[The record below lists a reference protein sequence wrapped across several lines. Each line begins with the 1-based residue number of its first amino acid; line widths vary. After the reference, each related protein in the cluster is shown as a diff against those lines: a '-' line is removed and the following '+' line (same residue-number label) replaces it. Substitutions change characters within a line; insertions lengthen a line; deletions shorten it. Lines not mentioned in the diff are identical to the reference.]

1 MKKLLTILML
11 LAFTVPVWAG
21 EKTITISRNDVAW
34 ESANTVYNVT
44 KGGVELVMSGGMNN
58 PNFLLMKQHTT
69 ITVKSHNFNIKRIV
83 FHCLDN
89 YTNDNLDVFYWGPTT
104 LSIQYSQTHA
114 ERAGTLTYNY
124 GGSSYD
130 ALWVST
136 KSSSPGNYPN
146 GLPAG
151 YELMFENQGKPVRFA
166 SIDIVVEQEVGD
178 IYELVTSQSEVQ
190 AGQTYILVGRQDQ
203 TTTTGRALSVNE
215 TSSTPSN
222 TATRKSTPVELL
234 ENGYRVKA
242 TGEVQLIKLEAT
254 GDSDRPY
261 YLKLGNNYLRRR
273 SSLDGSTNT
282 NYGSNILSVSSIPSG
297 QESYFRT
304 SILIST
310 NYYNSLIR
318 FYHNSTDTQ
327 KPDGGVTRTFA
338 IRHNNSYNYFR
349 DIDYSTNNPITDSQR
364 VFLYKPA
371 QQYKVTTEVKPEAS
385 YGNIS
390 LSDGILVDNGTNW
403 SQKMDTVQFL
413 VTAADGKKI
422 SNVDIQALE
431 NNQVVEHISPL
442 TTSQTIN
449 GTLYTFVMPGHNV
462 NIVATFEDV
471 EYHNINMVVKPRS
484 VCGNIFITEG
494 YVVQNDQVKSY
505 DGQNVVF
512 NVTPNPIN
520 PANESEGYYELSYVT
535 VTINGVETTLAPD
548 ANGNYSFTMPDEEVT
563 ITAYFYDN
571 TKSPL
576 WLLGTANGNET
587 WHTYGPRFNYN
598 DETDE
603 YYIDVYFKGTGSYGT
618 QEGENFG
625 RFSVTWKIDMNDNWS
640 NINGGNW
647 RGVPG
652 EPDFYVDENTTTA
665 NAIYLWYG
673 SDYENNSFK
682 IPAGIYRIYVGTTA
696 SQNKG
701 NLANN
706 QLKVEKYNTTLTFNP
721 AGGAD
726 AASAVEVPQHQLVS
740 LQGDLYNKIK
750 AINPDEADANFM
762 YKATVD
768 GSTTTTESAGAS
780 TTQIA
785 TLDVVNEGET
795 VTQLEGWNYL
805 GWIVANNNG
814 YYKVIDTPLHWIEEN
829 GEKDK
834 TYTVSDRLQGVYAQ
848 DGHLWCKDLG
858 DISIVKTEPVEGQID
873 YLAKT
878 LKPEGHRFDNIRIGD
893 WDQSNWVELDFS
905 GLGNQSD
912 AQEMAYA
919 LQGHYITAKSVTGV
933 YTDDVNYTIKLK
945 AQPTADGEASY
956 VPNTYSPSNFIESNL
971 MIGDNLGPILPSN
984 NVRYYFLNPKVQE
997 YAVITYAMWDKP
1009 QQIMVIPDN
1018 TPFNGAAKIGRW
1030 DLNDPNNQLEALDA
1044 AYDNPQTANNVYEF
1058 HIIVQ
1063 RANKSYG
1070 TPAQVASGQKDNA
1083 NVPLKPNQTTTGII
1097 MAQPLD
1103 LLVSSPLPTAINRVG
1118 TEAQVVGVEYVNIA
1132 GMCSRTP
1139 WQGIN
1144 IMVTRYS
1151 DGTTTTTKVVK

>member
-1 MKKLLTILML
+1 MKLESSNDSNYPYYFK
-11 LAFTVPVWAG
+11 VAG
-21 EKTITISRNDVAW
+21 GYLRTETQAYSTDPESYRISRSN
-34 ESANTVYNVT
+34 NVPSSDYYYFT
-44 KGGVELVMSGGMNN
+44 KININSTGIQSNWGYFAQIG
-58 PNFLLMKQHTT
+58 FKQFG
-69 ITVKSHNFNIKRIV
+69 FNKRIY
-83 FHCLDN
+83 HN
-89 YTNDNLDVFYWGPTT
+89 NTYK
-104 LSIQYSQTHA
+104 QY
-114 ERAGTLTYNY
+114 RTYNT
-124 GGSSYD
+124 D
-130 ALWVST
+130 WAET
-136 KSSSPGNYPN
+136 PN
-146 GLPAG
+146 
-151 YELMFENQGKPVRFA
+151 R
-166 SIDIVVEQEVGD
+166 
-178 IYELVTSQSEVQ
+178 IY
-190 AGQTYILVGRQDQ
+190 
-203 TTTTGRALSVNE
+203 
-215 TSSTPSN
+215 
-222 TATRKSTPVELL
+222 
-234 ENGYRVKA
+234 
-242 TGEVQLIKLEAT
+242 
-254 GDSDRPY
+254 
-261 YLKLGNNYLRRR
+261 
-273 SSLDGSTNT
+273 
-282 NYGSNILSVSSIPSG
+282 
-297 QESYFRT
+297 
-304 SILIST
+304 
-310 NYYNSLIR
+310 
-318 FYHNSTDTQ
+318 
-327 KPDGGVTRTFA
+327 
-338 IRHNNSYNYFR
+338 
-349 DIDYSTNNPITDSQR
+349 
-364 VFLYKPA
+364 LYKPA
-371 QQYKVTTEVKPEAS
+371 QQYKVTTEVQPEAS
-385 YGNIS
+385 YGTIS
-390 LSDGILVDNGTNW
+390 LRDGVLVDNGTNW
-403 SQKMDTVQFL
+403 SQKMETVQFL
-413 VTAADGKKI
+413 VTASDGKKI
-422 SNVDIQALE
+422 SNVDIQALD
-431 NNQVVEHISPL
+431 NNQVVEHIDPL
-442 TTSQTIN
+442 TISQTIN
-449 GTLYTFVMPGHNV
+449 GTLYTFVMPGHDV

-520 PANESEGYYELSYVT
+520 PANEAEGYYELSYVT

-603 YYIDVYFKGTGSYGT
+603 YYIDVYFKGTGNYGS
-618 QEGENFG
+618 QEGEAFG

-640 NINGGNW
+640 SINNQNL

-665 NAIYLWYG
+665 NTIYLWYG
-673 SDYENNSFK
+673 SQYENNSFK

-706 QLKVEKYNTTLTFNP
+706 QLKVEKHNVALTFEP
-721 AGGAD
+721 TGGSD

-750 AINPDEADANFM
+750 AINPDEDDANFM
-762 YKATVD
+762 YKATID
-768 GSTTTTESAGAS
+768 GSTTTSESAGAS

-795 VTQLEGWNYL
+795 VTKLEGWNYL
-805 GWIVANNNG
+805 GWIVANNTG

-829 GEKDK
+829 GKKDN

-848 DGHLWCKDLG
+848 EGHLWCKDLG
-858 DISIVKTEPVEGQID
+858 NISIVKTEPVAGQID

-878 LKPEGHRFDNIRIGD
+878 LKPEGHRFDNIRIGN
-893 WDQSNWVELDFS
+893 WDQSNWVELDFT
-905 GLGNQSD
+905 GLGTQSE
-912 AQEMAYA
+912 AQAMAQA

-971 MIGDNLGPILPSN
+971 MIDGNVGPVLPSN
-984 NVRYYFLNPKVQE
+984 GVTYYFLNPKVQE
-997 YAVITYAMWDKP
+997 YALITYAMWDKP
-1009 QQIMVIPDN
+1009 QQIMVIPN
-1018 TPFNGAAKIGRW
+1018 NAPFNGAAKIGRW
-1030 DLNDPNNQLEALDA
+1030 DLNNPNNQLEALDA
-1044 AYDNPQTANNVYEF
+1044 AYEAPQTTNNVYEF

-1063 RANKSYG
+1063 RANKTYG
-1070 TPAQVASGQKDNA
+1070 TPAPQVQGAPGLKDN
-1083 NVPLKPNQTTTGII
+1083 NDIPHKPNQTTTGII

-1132 GMCSRTP
+1132 GMRSSKP
-1139 WQGIN
+1139 FKGVN
-1144 IMVTRYS
+1144 IVVTRYS
-1151 DGTTTTTKVVK
+1151 DGSTTTSKVIK